1 MGQDNNSDNSY
12 RTGYGGYGH
21 YSGSSQ
27 PSDASSSYAG
37 QEYGHY
43 GQPGQTGGS
52 QQQQVPGQQGQQWQ
66 QQTYSSAT
74 YEPPASTRGT
84 SPYDPTSTGLQAKTE
99 ALLSYLLGWFSGI
112 IFLLLERKNRFVR
125 FSAAQS
131 IIFFGGASV
140 IYILLRFISIIPIL
154 GFLLSPVIA
163 FVSSVGGIIVFLIW
177 LFLMIQAYR
186 GKTVRLPFISGYA
199 DNLVQMLTPK
209 RNRTV

>member
-12 RTGYGGYGH
+12 GTGYGGYGH
-21 YSGSSQ
+21 YSGPSQ
-27 PSDASSSYAG
+27 PSDASSYAG

-52 QQQQVPGQQGQQWQ
+52 QQQQAPGQQGQQWQ

-74 YEPPASTRGT
+74 YEPPASVQGT
-84 SPYDPTSTGLQAKTE
+84 SPFDPTSTGLQAKTE
-99 ALLSYLLGWFSGI
+99 ALISYLFGWFSGI
-112 IFLLLERKNRFVR
+112 IFLLIERKNRFVR

-131 IIFFGGASV
+131 TIFFGIV
-140 IYILLRFISIIPIL
+140 TVLYILLRFISVIPIL
-154 GFLLSPVIA
+154 GFLLSPVIG
-163 FVSSVGGIIVFLIW
+163 FITFVGGIVVFLIW

-199 DNLVQMLTPK
+199 DNLVQLLTPK
-209 RNRTV
+209 RKKTV